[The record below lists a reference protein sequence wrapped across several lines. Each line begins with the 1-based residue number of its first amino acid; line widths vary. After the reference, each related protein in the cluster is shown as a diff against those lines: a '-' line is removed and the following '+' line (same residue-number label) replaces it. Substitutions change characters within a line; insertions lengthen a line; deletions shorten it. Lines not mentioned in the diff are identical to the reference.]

1 MTIKDAIEVA
11 GLRSTAGAA
20 ELSGHVPPDRRR
32 RGLQAPRRRGD
43 RLREDQRAAAAFPHN
58 QQGQISDRVLDV
70 NGEPAPHPALL
81 GWTGLIGVVG
91 LPFAVA
97 SAGRTAA
104 GSPVG
109 VQLVAPFLRDRDAV
123 WAARMVSEVLGGYQP
138 PPSMGRA
145 R

>member
-70 NGEPAPHPALL
+70 NGEPAPHLALL

-104 GSPVG
+104 GLPVG
-109 VQLVAPFLRDRDAV
+109 VHRHLWQAGITNAGGRLTATGPARLQNAGLRT
-123 WAARMVSEVLGGYQP
+123 
-138 PPSMGRA
+138 
-145 R
+145 

>member
-1 MTIKDAIEVA
+1 VTIKDAIEVA

-70 NGEPAPHPALL
+70 NGEPAPHLALL

-91 LPFAVA
+91 LP
-97 SAGRTAA
+97 SAGL
-104 GSPVG
+104 PVG
-109 VQLVAPFLRDRDAV
+109 VHRHLWQAGITNAGGRLTATGPARLQNAGLRT
-123 WAARMVSEVLGGYQP
+123 
-138 PPSMGRA
+138 
-145 R
+145 